1 MSLMPTWLIG
11 IWRVSAR
18 LCTSSTETTRA
29 WGAAAM
35 FMTNL
40 EKGKARTVC
49 GLSRRDQPL
58 GRDNTLESGNRHA
71 GYRVLCPG
79 RLHLRNRQVFPPA
92 PHGTFQA
99 CLIQFSL
106 RQTFLARAVFHE
118 AIGNA
123 ERQRGQ

>member
-11 IWRVSAR
+11 ICRVSAR

-58 GRDNTLESGNRHA
+58 GGDKAQELGSQHA
-71 GYRVLCPG
+71 GCGVLCPG
-79 RLHLRNRQVFPPA
+79 RLHLRDRLMFPPA
-92 PHGTFQA
+92 PHGGLDA
-99 CLIQFSL
+99 RRIELCL
-106 RQTFLARAVFHE
+106 RET
-118 AIGNA
+118 
-123 ERQRGQ
+123 